1 MKLTNAEKKSLARL
15 TAQHDG
21 LDVLPNARGVGR
33 NDRSMAYPVEH
44 RGRIGWFRQV
54 CLLSPPGETGR
65 RYWSP
70 AVIRSRR
77 PANAVAVLRALES

>member
-1 MKLTNAEKKSLARL
+1 MKLTKSEVKSFVRL
-15 TAQHDG
+15 VAQHDG
-21 LDVLPNARGVGR
+21 LDVLPNARGIARG
-33 NDRSMAYPVEH
+33 DRSAAYPVEH
-44 RGRIGWFRQV
+44 RGRVGWFRQV

-65 RYWSP
+65 RHWSP